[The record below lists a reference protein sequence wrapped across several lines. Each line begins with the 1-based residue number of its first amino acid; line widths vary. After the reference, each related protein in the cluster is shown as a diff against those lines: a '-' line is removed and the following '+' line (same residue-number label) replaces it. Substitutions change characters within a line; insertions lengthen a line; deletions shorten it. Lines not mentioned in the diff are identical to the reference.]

1 MNKTEIHTEIK
12 VTCLS
17 CHKLQRKTKLNFLF
31 CFDITKEI
39 MEYLLKQL
47 ISLDIHM
54 LIIST
59 ELNYLRNLSS
69 KWSLLTKTMGVKIRK

>member
-1 MNKTEIHTEIK
+1 
-12 VTCLS
+12 
-17 CHKLQRKTKLNFLF
+17 
-31 CFDITKEI
+31 